1 MSNMTTILVQ
11 GLAGLM
17 LLFFGAMAL
26 YPLFFADKPA
36 NRAVDQD
43 AEDRVLHIS
52 PVPMIERIRPVPG
65 SSQPRPLGDRMP
77 VETPHRRDAA

>member
-1 MSNMTTILVQ
+1 MSNMTEILVQ

-26 YPLFFADKPA
+26 FPLFISDKPA
-36 NRAVDQD
+36 TRADHA

-65 SSQPRPLGDRMP
+65 SHPLPLGNRLPEGDS
-77 VETPHRRDAA
+77 HRRDAA

>member
-1 MSNMTTILVQ
+1 MTTILVQ
-11 GLAGLM
+11 GLAVLM

-26 YPLFFADKPA
+26 FPLFIADKA
-36 NRAVDQD
+36 TSRAADSA

-65 SSQPRPLGDRMP
+65 HWPLPLGDRMP
-77 VETPHRRDAA
+77 EGDAHRRDAA

>member
-1 MSNMTTILVQ
+1 MTTILVQ

-26 YPLFFADKPA
+26 YPLFFSSTPTARTTDHA
-36 NRAVDQD
+36 

-65 SSQPRPLGDRMP
+65 QWPLPLGNGVP
-77 VETPHRRDAA
+77 EGQPHRRDAA